1 MDKFV
6 GVMRNGIVEV
16 QLYVCTAAIFAL
28 VLCTLVWQY
37 VLQKRNSK
45 DGPRIWPLVGMLPSL
60 LFHFQHFHD
69 WLTDILIRRGGTFR
83 FKAPWIS
90 KVVTADP
97 ANIEY
102 VIKTRFNNF
111 GKGDYF
117 RSVFRDLLGESV
129 LLEDGER
136 FKQLITTI
144 SVVFGSTGF
153 RSHAFQTIPTL
164 VHGRL
169 LPLLHH
175 ASEKSVLID
184 LQDVLL
190 RFAFDSISI
199 VGIGFDPMSLAL
211 DLPDIPF
218 IKAFEQ
224 AMEASMLRLLMP
236 SFCWKTLRYLG
247 IGMEGRLRAS
257 RTSVYEYMKEV
268 STLRKRRNEYSAEE
282 DRPVDILSALVRLEK
297 QNGRAHS
304 EEYLRDLSLSI
315 ILAGRETTSV
325 ALSWFF
331 WLLQQHLHVE
341 AKILEEIQCILNRR
355 PTPSLD
361 QSGDRNRDPAPFSVE
376 ELKQMHYLHAAL
388 SESLRLYPSTPL
400 DITEAADDD
409 VLPDGTRVD
418 KGSNLI
424 YSIYSVGRLESVW
437 GKDCR
442 EFKPERWLRNG
453 NFVRESEFKYPVFN
467 GGPRR
472 CGGREFA
479 YLQMKWVAASVI
491 FHYRVRMVSGHPV
504 LPRFSMTMSMKHGLL
519 VAIHP
524 RHKKNK
530 INDKNST
537 RGF

>member
-1 MDKFV
+1 
-6 GVMRNGIVEV
+6 
-16 QLYVCTAAIFAL
+16 
-28 VLCTLVWQY
+28 
-37 VLQKRNSK
+37 
-45 DGPRIWPLVGMLPSL
+45 MLPSL

-69 WLTDILIRRGGTFR
+69 WLTDILILSEGTFR

-102 VIKTRFNNF
+102 VLKTRFHNF

-117 RSVFRDLLGESV
+117 RSVFHDLLGESV

-153 RSHAFQTIPTL
+153 RSHAFQNIPAL

-224 AMEASMLRLLMP
+224 AMDASMLRLLMP
-236 SFCWKTLRYLG
+236 SVCWKTMRYLG
-247 IGMEGRLRAS
+247 IGMEGRLSAS
-257 RTSVYEYMKEV
+257 RASVYEYMKD
-268 STLRKRRNEYSAEE
+268 RKRRNEYSSEE
-282 DRPVDILSALVRLEK
+282 DRPVDILSTFARLEQ

-331 WLLQQHLHVE
+331 WLLQQHPHVE
-341 AKILEEIQCILNRR
+341 AKILEEIESILNRR
-355 PTPSLD
+355 PTPSQD
-361 QSGDRNRDPAPFSVE
+361 QSGDRNRDPAAFSVE

-388 SESLRLYPSTPL
+388 S
-400 DITEAADDD
+400 
-409 VLPDGTRVD
+409 
-418 KGSNLI
+418 
-424 YSIYSVGRLESVW
+424 
-437 GKDCR
+437 
-442 EFKPERWLRNG
+442 
-453 NFVRESEFKYPVFN
+453 
-467 GGPRR
+467 
-472 CGGREFA
+472 
-479 YLQMKWVAASVI
+479 
-491 FHYRVRMVSGHPV
+491 
-504 LPRFSMTMSMKHGLL
+504 
-519 VAIHP
+519 
-524 RHKKNK
+524 
-530 INDKNST
+530 
-537 RGF
+537 